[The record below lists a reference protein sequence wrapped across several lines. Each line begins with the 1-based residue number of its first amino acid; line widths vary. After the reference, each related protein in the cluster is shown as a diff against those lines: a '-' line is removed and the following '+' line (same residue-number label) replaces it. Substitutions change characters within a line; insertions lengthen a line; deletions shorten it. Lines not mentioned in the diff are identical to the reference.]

1 MPHLY
6 LNSYAPL
13 VITPEGLR
21 ASEAH
26 DLPPF
31 IDGSIRREPDL
42 EHQHPSIT
50 CLCRAG
56 LFAPRLHV
64 GDVVV
69 YMTHKHKYGPESP
82 HRRLTAVL
90 RVARLL
96 DSHASAAQW
105 YRGMDLPLPSNC
117 MVEGN
122 AARPVGQSHQRTKQR
137 CGGCADACGWDAGYW
152 RRAER
157 HPRFVICER
166 VWTDLDWTAPRVHDA
181 DLHAVFGHRPGTR
194 NPGKQSLDR
203 LEPLLARVGITTL
216 PPATPAA
223 PSSP

>member
-56 LFAPRLHV
+56 LFAPRLAI

-69 YMTHKHKYGPESP
+69 YMTHKHRYGPETP
-82 HRRLTAVL
+82 HRRVTAVL
-90 RVARLL
+90 RVSHLL
-96 DSHASAAQW
+96 DSHAAAAEW
-105 YRGMDLPLPSNC
+105 YRVRGMPLPNNC

-122 AARPVGQSHQRTKQR
+122 SAFPVEKSHQRTKQR
-137 CGGCADACGWDAGYW
+137 CGGCVDACGWDAGYK
-152 RRAER
+152 RRAAL
-157 HPRFVICER
+157 HPRFVVCER
-166 VWTDLDWTAPRVHDA
+166 VWTDLDWSAPRVHDA
-181 DLHAVFGHRPGTR
+181 DLHAVFGYRPGTR
-194 NPGKQSLDR
+194 NPGKQPLER
-203 LEPLLARVGITTL
+203 LEALMTRLGITPCL
-216 PPATPAA
+216 RPSPA
-223 PSSP
+223 

>member
-13 VITPEGLR
+13 VITSEGLR
-21 ASEAH
+21 ASDAH
-26 DLPPF
+26 NLPPF

-42 EHQHPSIT
+42 EHQCPSIT

-56 LFAPRLHV
+56 LFAPRLQI

-82 HRRLTAVL
+82 HRRLTAVI
-90 RVARLL
+90 RVARLF
-96 DSHASAAQW
+96 DSHIDAADW
-105 YRGMDLPLPSNC
+105 YRSNGMPLPSNC

-122 AARPVGQSHQRTKQR
+122 AAHPVSHSHQRTKQR
-137 CGGCADACGWDAGYW
+137 CGGCVDACGWDAGYQ
-152 RRAER
+152 RRAAL
-157 HPRFVICER
+157 HPRVVVCDRLSIN
-166 VWTDLDWTAPRVHDA
+166 LDWTAPRVHDA

-194 NPGKQSLDR
+194 NPGKQTMDR
-203 LEPLLARVGITTL
+203 LAPFLARIGIRTVSRAE
-216 PPATPAA
+216 PAP